1 MPKSRLKIQS
11 RGYTLKITILKK
23 QNKVVKVIKNI
34 YVKCALKIGFFLG
47 KVIVGYRN
55 EN

>member
-34 YVKCALKIGFFLG
+34 YVKCALKIGSFIC
-47 KVIVGYRN
+47 KVIVDFKD